1 MNKVVEVK
9 NFSKSF
15 GNVKAVSN
23 LSFDVLEGETFA
35 FLGANGS
42 GKTTTIRSLLGIYSS
57 DEGELKVFGAPFS
70 TEKTN
75 LIGYLPEERGLYLNS
90 TVEEVI
96 SYFAELKGV
105 SKADSSVWLK
115 NYLERVEI
123 PDKAKTKIKKLS
135 SGQQQ
140 KVQLGVTLVNNP
152 KLLILDE
159 PTKGLDPVNRSIFMN
174 LFKEMNAK
182 GTTIIFSTHQ
192 LDEVESIANRVLIIK
207 QGKEKVSGTISEIKK
222 QFAEDTYQVK
232 LEDRSLK
239 FESAEIITVVSEN
252 KGNYFIKLNA
262 NKTFEDL
269 LKYFLENKI
278 FPIEI
283 NKDKMTLNEIF
294 IKVNTENE

>member
-57 DEGELKVFGAPFS
+57 DEGELKVFGAPFN
-70 TEKTN
+70 TDKTN

-105 SKADSSVWLK
+105 SKADSNKWIQ

-174 LFKEMNAK
+174 LFKEMNEK

-192 LDEVESIANRVLIIK
+192 LDEVESIADRVLIIK
-207 QGKEKVSGTISEIKK
+207 QGKEKVSGTIAEIKK

-239 FESAEIITVVSEN
+239 FEKSEIISVVSEN

-262 NKTFEDL
+262 NNTFEDL
-269 LKYFLENKI
+269 LKFFLDNKI